1 LAFSG
6 YFIAY
11 RDDKDWKVVPLEQW
25 QSDCVEVLVDV
36 LRNGLDLSVQ
46 IILNI
51 EHVIL
56 VILTDEVDRQTE
68 VTEPAWATNPV
79 QIRVRLPR
87 EIEVDHD
94 IHRHDIDTTR
104 EHVRRDEAASFSSLE
119 IMENP
124 KHNETSLMLEL
135 RKMNVGWEI
144 DRDATHS
151 PEAENL
157 LLKKPIIVL
166 MSQKLTDN
174 YSPAGTVEM
183 TLSSL
188 AQTHR
193 NNKNP
198 NIS

>member
-1 LAFSG
+1 
-6 YFIAY
+6 
-11 RDDKDWKVVPLEQW
+11 
-25 QSDCVEVLVDV
+25 
-36 LRNGLDLSVQ
+36 
-46 IILNI
+46 
-51 EHVIL
+51 
-56 VILTDEVDRQTE
+56 
-68 VTEPAWATNPV
+68 
-79 QIRVRLPR
+79 
-87 EIEVDHD
+87 
-94 IHRHDIDTTR
+94 
-104 EHVRRDEAASFSSLE
+104 
-119 IMENP
+119 MENP